1 MSNLQ
6 ANWKKWKPR
15 LVAAGAGGFA
25 AAVVVVMIGIIIG
38 PGDTAATN
46 ETRPSRDSSQSTDSD
61 KPAPEQEAEEAVQE
75 LAAAPTLG
83 DDGFASMEVTT
94 DPRVAAASAAQVLM
108 SADTKKIEWV
118 EDFRKESLSRVM
130 RPSSDYVGPGDGL
143 QVKAF
148 GGDTY
153 YGDELIDRAP
163 EMLAT
168 EKYSPDGWWWLLGD
182 TQSFGGFASYGASL
196 TSRAIE
202 VYDQEEMEEYSGGS
216 YWTKPSDQITVD
228 IDPEAS
234 FELYWVRVETAT
246 DAGEGATTQRYPV
259 ALAVYCDPPADGGV
273 CGVTSLMTRY
283 PDGWK
288 TSY

>member
-6 ANWKKWKPR
+6 TNWKKWKPK
-15 LVAAGAGGFA
+15 LVAAGAAGFVV
-25 AAVVVVMIGIIIG
+25 AVVAVLIGIIIG
-38 PGDTAATN
+38 PGDTA
-46 ETRPSRDSSQSTDSD
+46 ETRPSRNSSQPTDSE
-61 KPAPEQEAEEAVQE
+61 KPAPEQDAEEAAGE
-75 LAAAPTLG
+75 LAAAPSLG

-118 EDFRKESLSRVM
+118 ENFRKESLSRVM
-130 RPSSDYVGPGDGL
+130 RPSPEYVGPGDGL

-259 ALAVYCDPPADGGV
+259 ALAVYCDPPAAGGV